1 MVGLLQKNLK
11 EEKTKMSMGDFNID
25 LLKYDTNASSTAFL
39 DSMYTIF
46 FSLTSQPQ
54 CGLQHTQKLIDNIF
68 LKNSADG
75 LTSGNITL
83 TISNYF
89 AQFLLQKDKID
100 KNKPNLFTYNF
111 KSLNEASLDFEL
123 RQMDWSTIPGIDKN
137 NFLLIFNHLL
147 QQHAP
152 LEKNSNKEIQTLKKN
167 LYYDR
172 NFEIH

>member
-54 CGLQHTQKLIDNIF
+54 YGLQHTQKLIDNIF

-123 RQMDWSTIPGIDKN
+123 RQMDWSTIPGIHKN
-137 NFLLIFNHLL
+137 NFLLIFTHLL

>member
-1 MVGLLQKNLK
+1 
-11 EEKTKMSMGDFNID
+11 MSMGDFNID
-25 LLKYDTNASSTAFL
+25 LQKYDTNANSTAFL

-54 CGLQHTQKLIDNIF
+54 YGLQHLQKNSLIIY
-68 LKNSADG
+68 SADG

-123 RQMDWSTIPGIDKN
+123 RQMDWSTIPGIDKKK
-137 NFLLIFNHLL
+137 IHLL
-147 QQHAP
+147 T
-152 LEKNSNKEIQTLKKN
+152 I
-167 LYYDR
+167 
-172 NFEIH
+172 FC